1 MKDER
6 NDGIINGKA
15 GVEVEI
21 PFSDQVLYFLA
32 GLSRL
37 IRNDRELGR
46 DEEIRAFGFWCRR
59 ANLERLKEKYSGN
72 GVRLGRGLVFH
83 IAPSNVQTMFA
94 WSMAIGLLAGNS
106 NIIRLSSRLSG
117 NGLKLKTLIED
128 ALASSVAKG
137 TVGNMVRFVSYDS
150 RDGERTAYFSSLCD
164 MRIIWGGDRTV
175 EEIRKFPLK
184 AGAGEITFPD
194 RTSVLLLNT
203 GEMSKLGEEELEN
216 LAHRFCMD
224 TYNMDQNA
232 CSSPSLV
239 FWEDGPQGAVPQED
253 GMQGAVPQE
262 DWIGR
267 NGICRAVPK
276 TNSRAEQVR
285 KRWWTAVEKAAA
297 DYELTAHKAAGKFGA
312 LCTAAL
318 AHGNLGEMSR
328 YGNLIW
334 VVPVE
339 SITEE
344 ASGLKGRFGLFYEYR
359 IKTLEELIPAMTE
372 KIQTMTFY
380 GYEKERLQK
389 FIRDNRLRGIDRV
402 VLTGQA
408 MAMDLTW
415 DGMNLIERL
424 SREIT

>member
-6 NDGIINGKA
+6 KEGIISGKA
-15 GVEVEI
+15 GEQVEI
-21 PFSDQVLYFLA
+21 PFSNQVLDFLA
-32 GLSRL
+32 ELSRL

-83 IAPSNVQTMFA
+83 ITPSNIQTMFA

-106 NIIRLSSRLSG
+106 NIIRISSRLSG
-117 NGLKLKTLIED
+117 TGVKLKALIED
-128 ALASSVAKG
+128 TFASSGEKE

-150 RDGERTAYFSSLCD
+150 RDKERTAYFSSRCD

-184 AGAGEITFPD
+184 AGAGEIAFPD
-194 RTSVLLLNT
+194 RTSILLLNT
-203 GEMSKLGEEELEN
+203 DEISKLGEEELEN

-239 FWEDGPQGAVPQED
+239 FWEDGTDENVSGYAGTQ
-253 GMQGAVPQE
+253 
-262 DWIGR
+262 I
-267 NGICRAVPK
+267 
-276 TNSRAEQVR
+276 NSRAEQVR
-285 KRWWTAVEKAAA
+285 KRWWAAVEKAAA
-297 DYELTAHKAAGKFGA
+297 DYELTAHKVAGKFGA
-312 LCTAAL
+312 LCTAAM
-318 AHGNLGEMSR
+318 AHNNLGEMSR

-334 VVPVE
+334 VVPVK
-339 SITEE
+339 SITEG
-344 ASGLKGRFGLFYEYR
+344 ASGLKGKFGLFYEYR
-359 IKTLEELIPAMTE
+359 IETLEELIPAITE

-380 GYEKERLQK
+380 GYQKERLQS
-389 FIRDNRLRGIDRV
+389 FIRDQRLRGIDRV
-402 VLTGQA
+402 VPAGQA
-408 MAMDLTW
+408 LDMDLTW

>member
-6 NDGIINGKA
+6 KEGSISGKA
-15 GVEVEI
+15 GEQVEI
-21 PFSDQVLYFLA
+21 PFSNQVLDFLA
-32 GLSRL
+32 GLSRR

-59 ANLERLKEKYSGN
+59 ANLERLKEAYSGN

-83 IAPSNVQTMFA
+83 ITPSNIQTMFA

-106 NIIRLSSRLSG
+106 NIIRISSRISG
-117 NGLKLKTLIED
+117 KGLKLKALIED
-128 ALASSVAKG
+128 TFASSG
-137 TVGNMVRFVSYDS
+137 ERETVGNMVRFVSYDS
-150 RDGERTAYFSSLCD
+150 RDRERTSYFSSRCD

-184 AGAGEITFPD
+184 AGAGEISFPD
-194 RTSVLLLNT
+194 RTSILLLNT
-203 GEMSKLGEEELEN
+203 GEISKLGEEELEN

-239 FWEDGPQGAVPQED
+239 FWEDGTQENVPYHA
-253 GMQGAVPQE
+253 GTH
-262 DWIGR
+262 INGR
-267 NGICRAVPK
+267 ADR
-276 TNSRAEQVR
+276 VR

-297 DYELTAHKAAGKFGA
+297 DYELTAHKVAGKFGA
-312 LCTAAL
+312 LCTAAM
-318 AHGNLGEMSR
+318 AYNSLGKMSR

-344 ASGLKGRFGLFYEYR
+344 ASGLKGQFGLFYECR
-359 IKTLEELIPAMTE
+359 IETLEELVPAMTE

-380 GYEKERLQK
+380 GYKKERLQS
-389 FIRDNRLRGIDRV
+389 FIRDRRLRGIDRV
-402 VLTGQA
+402 VPAGQA
-408 MAMDLTW
+408 LAMDLTW

>member
-59 ANLERLKEKYSGN
+59 ANLERLKEKYTGN

-106 NIIRLSSRLSG
+106 NIIRLSSRISG

-150 RDGERTAYFSSLCD
+150 RDGEQTAYFSSLCD

-253 GMQGAVPQE
+253 RICGAVP
-262 DWIGR
+262 
-267 NGICRAVPK
+267 K
-276 TNSRAEQVR
+276 MNSRAEQVR
-285 KRWWTAVEKAAA
+285 KRWWAAVEKAAA

>member
-6 NDGIINGKA
+6 EEGIISGKA
-15 GVEVEI
+15 GEQVEI
-21 PFSDQVLYFLA
+21 PFSNQVLDFLA
-32 GLSRL
+32 GLSRR
-37 IRNDRELGR
+37 IRDDRELGK

-59 ANLERLKEKYSGN
+59 ANLERLKETYSGN

-83 IAPSNVQTMFA
+83 ITPSNIQTMFA

-106 NIIRLSSRLSG
+106 NIIRISSRLSG
-117 NGLKLKTLIED
+117 NGLKLKALIED
-128 ALASSVAKG
+128 TFTSSAERG

-150 RDGERTAYFSSLCD
+150 RDGEQTSYFSSRCD

-184 AGAGEITFPD
+184 AGAGEIAFPD
-194 RTSVLLLNT
+194 RTSILLLNT
-203 GEMSKLGEEELEN
+203 IEISKLGEGELEN

-239 FWEDGPQGAVPQED
+239 FWEDGTQK
-253 GMQGAVPQE
+253 
-262 DWIGR
+262 
-267 NGICRAVPK
+267 NG
-276 TNSRAEQVR
+276 RAEQVR
-285 KRWWTAVEKAAA
+285 KRWWPAVEKAAA
-297 DYELTAHKAAGKFGA
+297 DYELTAHKVAGKFGA
-312 LCTAAL
+312 LCTAAM
-318 AHGNLGEMSR
+318 AHNNLGEMSR

-334 VVPVE
+334 VVPVK

-344 ASGLKGRFGLFYEYR
+344 ASGLKGKFGLFYEYR
-359 IKTLEELIPAMTE
+359 IETLEELIPAMTE

-380 GYEKERLQK
+380 GYQKERLQR
-389 FIRDNRLRGIDRV
+389 FIRDKRLRGIDRV
-402 VLTGQA
+402 VPAGQA
-408 MAMDLTW
+408 LAMDLIW

>member
-6 NDGIINGKA
+6 KEGIISGKA
-15 GVEVEI
+15 GEQVEI
-21 PFSDQVLYFLA
+21 PFSNQVLDFLA
-32 GLSRL
+32 ELSCL

-83 IAPSNVQTMFA
+83 ITPSNIQTMFA

-106 NIIRLSSRLSG
+106 NIIRISSRLSG
-117 NGLKLKTLIED
+117 TGFKLKALIED
-128 ALASSVAKG
+128 TFASSGEKE

-150 RDGERTAYFSSLCD
+150 RDKERTEYFSSRCD
-164 MRIIWGGDRTV
+164 TRIIWGGDRTM
-175 EEIRKFPLK
+175 EEIRKIPLK
-184 AGAGEITFPD
+184 AGAGEIAFPD
-194 RTSVLLLNT
+194 RTSILLLNT
-203 GEMSKLGEEELEN
+203 DEISKLGEEELEN

-239 FWEDGPQGAVPQED
+239 FWEDGTDENVSDENVSGYAGTQ
-253 GMQGAVPQE
+253 
-262 DWIGR
+262 I
-267 NGICRAVPK
+267 
-276 TNSRAEQVR
+276 NSRAGQVR

-297 DYELTAHKAAGKFGA
+297 DYELTAHKVAGKFGA
-312 LCTAAL
+312 LCTAAM
-318 AHGNLGEMSR
+318 AHNNLGEMSR

-334 VVPVE
+334 VVPVK
-339 SITEE
+339 SITEG
-344 ASGLKGRFGLFYEYR
+344 ASGLKGKFGLFYEYR
-359 IKTLEELIPAMTE
+359 IETLEELIPVITE

-380 GYEKERLQK
+380 GYQKERLQS
-389 FIRDNRLRGIDRV
+389 FIRDQRLRGIDRV
-402 VLTGQA
+402 VPAGQA
-408 MAMDLTW
+408 LAMDLTW